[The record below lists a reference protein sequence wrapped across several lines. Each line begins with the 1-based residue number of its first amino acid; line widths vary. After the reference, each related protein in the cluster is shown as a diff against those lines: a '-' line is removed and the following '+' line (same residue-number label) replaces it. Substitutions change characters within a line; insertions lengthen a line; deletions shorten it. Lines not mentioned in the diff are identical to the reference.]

1 MEKKLVIEYQNNS
14 QPVIP
19 ITSKFKKGD
28 IVEVL
33 NNTLKGQFGGPDE
46 SIGLQGI
53 VTMTNDDEGIG
64 IRVKFPIY
72 LHDGFEEFNEFE
84 YDEDD
89 LKLT

>member
-1 MEKKLVIEYQNNS
+1 MKNSNRIE
-14 QPVIP
+14 
-19 ITSKFKKGD
+19 KGD

-33 NNTLKGQFGGPDE
+33 NNTLKSQFGGTDE

-53 VTMTNDDEGIG
+53 VVMTNEEEGIG

-72 LHDGFEEFNEFE
+72 LHEGSEEFNECE

-89 LKLT
+89 LKLIRKV